1 MQDFHYNYIKDKNGD
16 KAEMLI
22 TDSDGLMYKTEAEN
36 LYEGFYNDKKLF
48 EFSKYT
54 KYSKHYNNAN
64 NLVVGKMK
72 DEAFA
77 MPIEGFVGLNLKF
90 LSS

>member
-22 TDSDGLMYKTEAEN
+22 TDSDSLMYKTEAEN

-54 KYSKHYNNAN
+54 KY
-64 NLVVGKMK
+64 
-72 DEAFA
+72 
-77 MPIEGFVGLNLKF
+77 
-90 LSS
+90 